1 MSKSKRKTVSKAN
14 TTDLGALQIRCEQA
28 AENLR
33 ITQDIKIQ
41 ADRDFMEA
49 RDAYLKAGSALES
62 GLHSVMTNCAVLDLV
77 GG

>member
-14 TTDLGALQIRCEQA
+14 TVDLGALQADCEMA
-28 AENLR
+28 AMELR
-33 ITQDIKIQ
+33 ATQDIKIQ

-49 RDAYLKAGSALES
+49 RDTYSKAGSALES